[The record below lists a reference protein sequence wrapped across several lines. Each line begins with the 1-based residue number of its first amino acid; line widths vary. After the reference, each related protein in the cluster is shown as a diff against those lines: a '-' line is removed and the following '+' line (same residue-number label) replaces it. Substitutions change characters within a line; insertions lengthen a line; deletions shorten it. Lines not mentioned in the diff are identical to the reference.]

1 MFLATR
7 RTWPVV
13 VAATATMA
21 VAFSL
26 VFVMATVGPLLVA
39 DLGLSRVVLGGVV
52 AAAYAVAAGVWRP
65 AAAVVD
71 RLGTRRAMAITAALA
86 AAALTLVA
94 TARGLPNLVVA
105 GVVAGV
111 GQALA
116 NPATNLEIARSFP
129 ETRARA
135 SAVGTKQAGVPLG
148 AVVAGAALPSAA
160 AAWGWRAA
168 VASAA
173 LLAMVV
179 AVLVL
184 RTHALAPPS
193 GRRVRTVPMFRDVS
207 LLLLC
212 AFQLLLGAGVA
223 AVNTYLPLFATQALA
238 VTPRVAGTLTLV
250 VGVTGIAARVVVTRL
265 SAGSSP
271 ARGVLGRL
279 TAAAVVGALALAAAP
294 LGGAWLAWLGALLV
308 GGTAVAANAVAML
321 VVVEEY
327 RPPATAR
334 ASGVVSAGF
343 FVGFAVGPPLFGFL
357 VDHSGSYATGWVVV
371 AGMLAA
377 ATVTAVAAERLPA
390 RISVRESRLTSP

>member
-1 MFLATR
+1 MVLATR
-7 RTWPVV
+7 RTGPVV

-26 VFVMATVGPLLVA
+26 VFVLATVGPLLVA
-39 DLGLSRVVLGGVV
+39 DLGLSRVVLGGGV
-52 AAAYAVAAGVWRP
+52 AAAYAVAAAVWRP

-71 RLGTRRAMAITAALA
+71 RLGTCRAMATTAALA
-86 AAALTLVA
+86 AAALALVA

-105 GVVAGV
+105 VVVAGV

-129 ETRARA
+129 EARARA

-148 AVVAGAALPSAA
+148 ALVAGAALPSAA

-173 LLAMVV
+173 LLAVVV
-179 AVLVL
+179 AVLVV
-184 RTHALAPPS
+184 RTRALAPPS
-193 GRRVRTVPMFRDVS
+193 GAGPVRAVPMSRDAS
-207 LLLLC
+207 LRLLW

-250 VGVTGIAARVVVTRL
+250 VGVTGTAARVVVTRL
-265 SAGSSP
+265 SAGSSR
-271 ARGVLGRL
+271 ARGALGRL
-279 TAAAVVGALALAAAP
+279 TAAAVVGALALATAP

-343 FVGFAVGPPLFGFL
+343 FAGFALGPPLLGFV
-357 VDHSGSYATGWVVV
+357 VDSTGSYATGWVVV

-377 ATVTAVAAERLPA
+377 ATVTALAAQRLPGG
-390 RISVRESRLTSP
+390 ISVRESA